1 MQWKCTRAAAMLAPL
16 AALAVAGGSPLAAQ
30 TPDQSAPPAQAA
42 PDAPRGPGRRM
53 AGPAEMVLSQRD
65 QLQLSADQVQR
76 LEKIR
81 DSYAE
86 KNRPLMDQLRGAFG
100 PPPAADS
107 AAPAPEDRRQ
117 AFEQRRAEREAY
129 MKAHP
134 EAAKAMQQLRKA
146 RQAERKEVVGVLS
159 SAQRDQ
165 LRQTMAGR
173 RGFRG
178 RGRDSGTAD

>member
-1 MQWKCTRAAAMLAPL
+1 MQWQFTRAAAAV
-16 AALAVAGGSPLAAQ
+16 AALAIVGGSPLAAQ
-30 TPDQSAPPAQAA
+30 TSDQPAPAAQAG

-65 QLQLSADQVQR
+65 PLQLSADQVQR

-86 KNRPLMDQLRGAFG
+86 KNRPLLDQLRGAFG

-117 AFEQRRAEREAY
+117 AFEQRRAGREAY
-129 MKAHP
+129 MKTHP

-146 RQAERKEVVGVLS
+146 RQAERQEVAGVLTA
-159 SAQRDQ
+159 AQRDQ
-165 LRQTMAGR
+165 LRRTMADR

-178 RGRDSGTAD
+178 RGRDSGTPD

>member
-1 MQWKCTRAAAMLAPL
+1 MQWKFTRAAAAL
-16 AALAVAGGSPLAAQ
+16 AALAALSAAGGSPLAAQ
-30 TPDQSAPPAQAA
+30 TSDQSAPAQAA

-53 AGPAEMVLSQRD
+53 AGPAEMVLSQRE

-134 EAAKAMQQLRKA
+134 EAAKAMQQLRTA
-146 RQAERKEVVGVLS
+146 RQAERKEVAGVLT

-165 LRQTMAGR
+165 LRQTMADR

-178 RGRDSGTAD
+178 PGRDSGTD